1 MWSYWNCVI
10 LRPPKVEIHRST
22 VYHLRI
28 VLKWAHGSVQNYLA
42 NIMSACIKLLSIEEA
57 WRLEIVKGRS
67 YKLNM
72 MAFANKIQ
80 SQTQLSLKLLIFWVC
95 TSVGHVDIGANMW
108 ISASSA
114 TAWPT
119 LISTRLAIRSTSSSH
134 LNSEYVRLDV
144 GSCRCNTL
152 LALAF
157 ASPRGHLPTRP
168 WHAKTCHLV
177 LSWFSDPNLAQF
189 THLGKGEL
197 SPSSGV

>member
-1 MWSYWNCVI
+1 MWSYWNFVI

-80 SQTQLSLKLLIFWVC
+80 SQTQLSLKLLIFWVR
-95 TSVGHVDIGANMW
+95 TSVGHADGCGYRRKHVDIRIIRNRMVNP
-108 ISASSA
+108 SSYLDQIK
-114 TAWPT
+114 TQLCTVLDHSKDPFNERPEENT
-119 LISTRLAIRSTSSSH
+119 FLTS
-134 LNSEYVRLDV
+134 L
-144 GSCRCNTL
+144 
-152 LALAF
+152 
-157 ASPRGHLPTRP
+157 
-168 WHAKTCHLV
+168 
-177 LSWFSDPNLAQF
+177 
-189 THLGKGEL
+189 GEL
-197 SPSSGV
+197 RTIM